1 MTQFLKLM
9 ERYIGSNMPNS
20 RLVEHFLDPAKGFNN
35 ALARPDLEKV
45 GFGVKGLNADQEE
58 AVARAVKVS

>member
-1 MTQFLKLM
+1 
-9 ERYIGSNMPNS
+9 MPNS